1 MHAMLAWA
9 ARVGPWHPSLDHTG
23 PRLAGELPYRPS
35 WESLRHGC
43 AAGDADGRRACG
55 TREARCSWCCWWA
68 RRRVPFASSHLP
80 SIVAFHASAGPYHSS
95 TSGRLPPSRASCWS
109 WAPRC
114 SSVPATVPATGQG
127 QRSRRVRGC
136 LAPWPYCPC
145 PRPPRL
151 AAFPSSSAS
160 TRPVIRARAGG
171 RVGCLVPSCWLVGRA
186 GTRPGWWRTCWYR
199 TTCAVSGTT
208 SHLARSVGPC
218 RARSG
223 AQQPSRTSHLLPCCS
238 LRAASSSLPRLF
250 WCRATCYYSSTSV
263 LGAYHEV

>member
-171 RVGCLVPSCWLVGRA
+171 RVGCLVPSCW
-186 GTRPGWWRTCWYR
+186 
-199 TTCAVSGTT
+199 SGM
-208 SHLARSVGPC
+208 V
-218 RARSG
+218 
-223 AQQPSRTSHLLPCCS
+223 LPCCGCYV
-238 LRAASSSLPRLF
+238 LCTNLPGD
-250 WCRATCYYSSTSV
+250 TSV
-263 LGAYHEV
+263 EEEVHGCQPASGPCNLCLDPLAVTGAHDLLHSGHVGG